1 MDTCV
6 LLSQTDRDHAQGL
19 QPLLS
24 RARPSHHLVRCVQ
37 GCTRRPDSLSFTEP
51 QTRLPPAAPSVTG
64 RDPQGTVRAQSL
76 GADSSCDSKSV
87 AYLEVLCRE
96 TSQTEKDNHCVVS
109 LIHRV
114 LKKNRSQTHG
124 NRGLWL
130 PEAPGEAGLPAS
142 ATPQAPFFS
151 PSTSSPCC
159 EKRAL
164 PGRATRGDRER
175 ACAAPT
181 SARGSRL
188 RPGGWGLPSEKGL
201 LLGSADRSFQT
212 DRARSPS
219 YALKTLF

>member
-1 MDTCV
+1 MPRAFNPC
-6 LLSQTDRDHAQGL
+6 S
-19 QPLLS
+19 PW
-24 RARPSHHLVRCVQ
+24 ARPSHHVVRCVQ

-64 RDPQGTVRAQSL
+64 RDPQGTVRAQRL
-76 GADSSCDSKSV
+76 GADSSCDCKSV

-124 NRGLWL
+124 NRGPWL

-151 PSTSSPCC
+151 PSTSSLCC
-159 EKRAL
+159 EKRAAAWKSDARGGLRASLCRSHARPRL
-164 PGRATRGDRER
+164 PAQTRG
-175 ACAAPT
+175 
-181 SARGSRL
+181 
-188 RPGGWGLPSEKGL
+188 
-201 LLGSADRSFQT
+201 LG
-212 DRARSPS
+212 PPV
-219 YALKTLF
+219 